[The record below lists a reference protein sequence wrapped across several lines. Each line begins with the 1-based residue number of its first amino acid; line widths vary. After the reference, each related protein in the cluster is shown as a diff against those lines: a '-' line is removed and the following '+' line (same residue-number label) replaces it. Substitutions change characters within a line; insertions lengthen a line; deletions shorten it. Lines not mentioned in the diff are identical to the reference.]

1 MQTVTI
7 QTERFFDLI
16 KQHNISMW
24 SMFEQMIDG
33 EEKMLVFVDDKEQVL
48 MRYSL
53 PATREELQ
61 EDQSTFTTLFAEKL
75 RQQN

>member
-1 MQTVTI
+1 
-7 QTERFFDLI
+7 
-16 KQHNISMW
+16 
-24 SMFEQMIDG
+24 MIDG